1 MIRKSTRALLAGAAI
16 LAIPAAMTASWAQGR
31 NRDDALQMI
40 SVDVEGGGGTVFVTP
55 NKKVVVIDTGNPD
68 ASGATGT
75 YPSSQRLVD
84 AIHAAG
90 GTKVDYL
97 ITTHYHGDHIGGLEG
112 FIKRIKVDTFI
123 DHGENREIR
132 GTFGPGGLIGPDWR
146 TVGGRGGPPGAGRGG
161 PGGPGA
167 QAQAAPPAPPPPPA
181 DPNVPPPNST
191 EGQYRNTYLK
201 LVATG
206 KHRVV
211 KTGDHIRIDGMD
223 IHVVSA
229 DAVMPAKAPPGSRGA
244 VPECAGMPGMESNGG
259 EENTRSTSV
268 VITYGKAKIAAF
280 GDLTWD
286 REKDLFCPED
296 KVGKVDVYLS
306 SHHGTQWS
314 GSPAML
320 NSLQPIVTIM
330 GNSATKGGDP
340 ARVAT
345 IKANPR
351 YQGLWLLHAA
361 RNAPQVNENF
371 DMIAN
376 PNPAQGAVDKASN
389 LRLRIRPNGDIT
401 VINDR
406 NGFNKQYKAGG

>member
-1 MIRKSTRALLAGAAI
+1 MIRKSLLPLLGGVALVAMAAATPAVLA
-16 LAIPAAMTASWAQGR
+16 Q

-55 NKKVVVIDTGNPD
+55 NKRVVVIDTGNPD
-68 ASGATGT
+68 TSGATGT

-84 AIHAAG
+84 AIKAAG

-97 ITTHYHGDHIGGLEG
+97 ITTHYHGDHYGGMEG
-112 FIKRIKVDTFI
+112 FIKRIKIDNFV
-123 DHGENREIR
+123 DHGANREIR
-132 GTFGPGGLIGPDWR
+132 GTINAGAGGIIGPDWR
-146 TVGGRGGPPGAGRGG
+146 ILGADGKPAAGRGG
-161 PGGPGA
+161 VV
-167 QAQAAPPAPPPPPA
+167 PPPPA
-181 DPNVPPPNST
+181 DPETPPPGST
-191 EGQYRNTYLK
+191 EAGYRNYMK
-201 LVATG
+201 LIAATG
-206 KHRVV
+206 AKHRVV
-211 KTGDHIRIDGMD
+211 KTGDRIRIDGMD

-229 DAVMPAKAPPGSRGA
+229 DAVMPAKAPQGSRGM
-244 VPECAGMPGMESNGG
+244 VPECATMPAMAANGG
-259 EENTRSTSV
+259 EENTRSVSV

-280 GDLTWD
+280 GDFTWD

-330 GNSATKGGDP
+330 GNSPTKGGDP

-345 IKANPR
+345 IKSNPR

-376 PNPAQGAVDKASN
+376 PNPAAGAVDKAHN
-389 LRLRIRPNGDIT
+389 LRLRIRPTGDIT

-406 NGFNKQYKAGG
+406 NGYNRTYKAGG

>member
-1 MIRKSTRALLAGAAI
+1 MIRKSTIALLAGAAF
-16 LAIPAAMTASWAQGR
+16 LAAPAAMAQ
-31 NRDDALQMI
+31 RDDALQMI

-84 AIHAAG
+84 AIKAAG

-112 FIKRIKVDTFI
+112 FLQRIKVDTFI
-123 DHGENREIR
+123 DHGENRELR
-132 GTFGPGGLIGPDWR
+132 GTQGPGGMIGPDWR
-146 TVGGRGGPPGAGRGG
+146 TVGPDGKPTAGRGG
-161 PGGPGA
+161 A
-167 QAQAAPPAPPPPPA
+167 VPPPPA
-181 DPNVPPPNST
+181 DPETPPPNST
-191 EGQYRNTYLK
+191 EAQYRNTYLK
-201 LVATG
+201 LIANSGG

-211 KTGDHIRIDGMD
+211 KVGDRIRVDGMD
-223 IHVVSA
+223 IAVISA
-229 DAVMPAKAPPGSRGA
+229 DAKMPAKAPAGSRGP
-244 VPECAGMPGMESNGG
+244 VPECATMPGMTSNGG

-268 VITYGKAKIAAF
+268 VISYGKVKIAAF

-340 ARVAT
+340 NRVAT

-361 RNAPQVNENF
+361 RNAPQVNETP

-376 PNPAQGAVDKASN
+376 PNPAAGAVDKAYG
-389 LRLRIRPNGDIT
+389 LRLRIRPNGEII
-401 VINDR
+401 VINER
-406 NGFNKQYKAGG
+406 NGYNRTYKAGG

>member
-1 MIRKSTRALLAGAAI
+1 MNRKSVLVLLAGAAI
-16 LAIPAAMTASWAQGR
+16 LSAPALAQR
-31 NRDDALQMI
+31 RDDALQMI

-84 AIHAAG
+84 AIKAAG

-112 FIKRIKVDTFI
+112 FISRIKIDTFV

-132 GTFGPGGLIGPDWR
+132 GTMGTGGMLGPDWR
-146 TVGGRGGPPGAGRGG
+146 VIGADGKPSAGRGG
-161 PGGPGA
+161 VV
-167 QAQAAPPAPPPPPA
+167 PPPPA
-181 DPNVPPPNST
+181 DPEMPPPNST
-191 EGQYRNTYLK
+191 EAQYRNYLK
-201 LVATG
+201 QIAATG
-206 KHRVV
+206 AKHRVV

-223 IHVVSA
+223 IAVISA
-229 DAVMPAKAPPGSRGA
+229 DAKMPAKAPPGSRGA
-244 VPECAGMPGMESNGG
+244 VPECAAMPGMASNGG

-268 VITYGKAKIAAF
+268 VITYGKTKIAAF

-314 GSPAML
+314 GSPAMV

-330 GNSATKGGDP
+330 GNSPTKGGDP
-340 ARVAT
+340 DRVNV
-345 IKANPR
+345 IKSNPR

-361 RNAPQVNENF
+361 RNAPQVNSDFN
-371 DMIAN
+371 MIAN
-376 PNPAQGAVDKASN
+376 PNPAAGAVDKAYG

-401 VINDR
+401 VINER
-406 NGFNKQYKAGG
+406 NGYNKSYKAGG